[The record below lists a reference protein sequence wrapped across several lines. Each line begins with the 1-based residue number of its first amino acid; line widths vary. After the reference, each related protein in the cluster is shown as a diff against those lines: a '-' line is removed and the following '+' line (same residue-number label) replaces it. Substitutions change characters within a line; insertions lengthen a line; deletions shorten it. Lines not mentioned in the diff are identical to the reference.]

1 MMFHMQIKT
10 CTSTTLLIT
19 KVDSVILSMDEK
31 SGTIISDYLLVFGF
45 PAKRL
50 LSISITI
57 SISIPTYTFNLK
69 QQLLL
74 RNKRINN
81 NFSISLE
88 FSSSHLHTSSKLLG

>member
-1 MMFHMQIKT
+1 
-10 CTSTTLLIT
+10 
-19 KVDSVILSMDEK
+19 MDEK
-31 SGTIISDYLLVFGF
+31 SGTILLDYLMVFGF

-74 RNKRINN
+74 RNKKDKQQFFIFRWIQYK
-81 NFSISLE
+81 SLTHIKDTTRE
-88 FSSSHLHTSSKLLG
+88 GEGCR